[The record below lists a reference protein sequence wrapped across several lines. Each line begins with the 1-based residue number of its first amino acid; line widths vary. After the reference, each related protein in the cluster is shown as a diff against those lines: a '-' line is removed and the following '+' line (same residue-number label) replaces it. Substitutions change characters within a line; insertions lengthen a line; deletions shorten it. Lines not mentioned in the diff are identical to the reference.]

1 MKELGAYLKEVRKSH
16 GVSLEEASEDL
27 KFSILELENMESGNT
42 KAFKD
47 IYDLRHMLQ
56 EYAKYLGL
64 NKEEVT
70 EEFNDFLFEHTSKI
84 SLEDILEA
92 RKLKE
97 EEAKKIS
104 SPYTIIHKKKIN
116 IAPYVL
122 GTLITFLVLLL
133 AIIIV
138 KEVNKKPVRTSELKG
153 SVVSFEHT
161 Y

>member
-27 KFSILELENMESGNT
+27 KFSILELENMESGNI

-47 IYDLRHMLQ
+47 VYHLRHMLQ

-64 NKEEVT
+64 NKEDVT

-84 SLEDILEA
+84 SLEDIVEA
-92 RKLKE
+92 RRLKE
-97 EEAKKIS
+97 EDDKKVV
-104 SPYTIIHKKKIN
+104 SPYTTVHKRKIN
-116 IAPYVL
+116 FAPFIL
-122 GTLITFLVLLL
+122 GTMIAIFVLLL
-133 AIIIV
+133 VVIII
-138 KEVNKKPVRTSELKG
+138 KEVNKEPVRTSELKG
-153 SVVSFEHT
+153 SVSSEYT

>member
-122 GTLITFLVLLL
+122 GALITFLVLLL

>member
-122 GTLITFLVLLL
+122 GALITFLVLLL
-133 AIIIV
+133 VIIIV